1 MLLQDFSVVA
11 KMRNECTL
19 RILCLCLSIA
29 LWSQCARPASSQDT
43 GYDDFLQRIRD
54 GHAPISANPPPSDW
68 VYSSQSSAFE
78 DALRKGKIYYECSPL
93 SA

>member
-1 MLLQDFSVVA
+1 MLLQDFTVVS
-11 KMRNECTL
+11 KMRNGCTL

-29 LWSQCARPASSQDT
+29 QFARPESSQDT

-54 GHAPISANPPPSDW
+54 GHAPISANHTSSDW

-78 DALRKGKIYYECSPL
+78 EALRKGKIL
-93 SA
+93 